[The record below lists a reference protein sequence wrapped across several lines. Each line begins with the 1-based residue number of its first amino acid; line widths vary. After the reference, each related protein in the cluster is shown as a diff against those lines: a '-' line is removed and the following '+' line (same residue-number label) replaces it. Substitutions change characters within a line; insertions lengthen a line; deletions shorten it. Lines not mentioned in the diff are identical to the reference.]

1 MKQRVQDMDVSN
13 KTVLLRC
20 DFNVPIDNNQVYDD
34 KKLVASLETINYL
47 KEKNCKIIILSHLGK
62 VKTEEDKYK
71 YSLKPVADYLN
82 KKLALN
88 VGFYNGQKDKTV
100 DRIKAMQAGE
110 VLLLE
115 NTRFEDIPNKLESG
129 NDIQLSMFY
138 ASLADLF
145 INDAFGSC
153 HRAHAS
159 TVGVAKLLP
168 SGIGF
173 LVQKELENLDKLINN
188 PERPFTL
195 IMGGAKIDDKI
206 PMIKSLI
213 NECDYL
219 LLAGGIANTFLAALN
234 IEVGFSVVN
243 KDLIPEV
250 NEIMKQN
257 KNKFMLPL
265 DAIVGNNYDNNY
277 VKYQLIDKVSK
288 NDIIY
293 DIGTK
298 TIEKYK
304 QAINLSKT
312 IFVNG
317 TMGMYEDNRFAN
329 GTNLMFR
336 LLAESNATVIIGGG
350 DSASAVEK
358 LGYADKVD
366 YISTGG
372 GASLEYITNKSLP
385 AIDVIK
391 DVEK

>member
-317 TMGMYEDNRFAN
+317 TMGMYEDKRFAN

-336 LLAESNATVIIGGG
+336 LLAESNATVIVGGG

>member
-71 YSLKPVADYLN
+71 YSLKPVTDYLN
-82 KKLALN
+82 KKLELN

-243 KDLIPEV
+243 KDLILEV

-317 TMGMYEDNRFAN
+317 TMGMYEDKRFAN

-336 LLAESNATVIIGGG
+336 LLAESNATVIVGGG

>member
-1 MKQRVQDMDVSN
+1 MKLRVQDMDVSN
-13 KTVLLRC
+13 KTILLRC
-20 DFNVPIDNNQVYDD
+20 DFNVPIKKNQVYDD

-62 VKTEEDKYK
+62 VKSEQDKNI

-82 KKLALN
+82 KKFNLN
-88 VGFYNGQKDKTV
+88 VGFYNGQKDKIA
-100 DRIKAMQAGE
+100 DRLRTMQPGDI
-110 VLLLE
+110 LLLE
-115 NTRFEDIPNKLESG
+115 NTRFEDVPNNMESG
-129 NDIQLSMFY
+129 NDMQLSMFY

-173 LVQKELENLDKLINN
+173 LVQKELENLNKLIDN

-234 IEVGFSVVN
+234 IEVGFSLIN

-257 KNKFMLPL
+257 KSKFMLPL
-265 DAIVGNNYDNNY
+265 DAIVGNKYDNNY
-277 VKYQLIDKVSK
+277 VKYQLINQVSK
-288 NDIIY
+288 DDIIY

-317 TMGMYEDNRFAN
+317 TMGMYEDEKFAN
-329 GTNLMFR
+329 GTKLMFR
-336 LLAESNATVIIGGG
+336 LLAESDATVIVGGG

-358 LGYADKVD
+358 LGFADRVD

-391 DVEK
+391 DVE

>member
-71 YSLKPVADYLN
+71 YSLKPVTDYLN
-82 KKLALN
+82 KKLELN

-159 TVGVAKLLP
+159 TV
-168 SGIGF
+168 
-173 LVQKELENLDKLINN
+173 
-188 PERPFTL
+188 
-195 IMGGAKIDDKI
+195 
-206 PMIKSLI
+206 
-213 NECDYL
+213 
-219 LLAGGIANTFLAALN
+219 
-234 IEVGFSVVN
+234 
-243 KDLIPEV
+243 
-250 NEIMKQN
+250 
-257 KNKFMLPL
+257 
-265 DAIVGNNYDNNY
+265 
-277 VKYQLIDKVSK
+277 
-288 NDIIY
+288 
-293 DIGTK
+293 
-298 TIEKYK
+298 
-304 QAINLSKT
+304 
-312 IFVNG
+312 
-317 TMGMYEDNRFAN
+317 
-329 GTNLMFR
+329 
-336 LLAESNATVIIGGG
+336 
-350 DSASAVEK
+350 
-358 LGYADKVD
+358 
-366 YISTGG
+366 
-372 GASLEYITNKSLP
+372 
-385 AIDVIK
+385 
-391 DVEK
+391 

>member
-1 MKQRVQDMDVSN
+1 MKLRVQDMDVSN
-13 KTVLLRC
+13 KTILLRC
-20 DFNVPIDNNQVYDD
+20 DFNVPIKKNQVYDD

-62 VKTEEDKYK
+62 VKSEQDKNI

-82 KKLALN
+82 KKFNLN
-88 VGFYNGQKDKTV
+88 FGFYNGQKDKIA
-100 DRIKAMQAGE
+100 DRLRTMQPGDI
-110 VLLLE
+110 LLLE
-115 NTRFEDIPNKLESG
+115 NTRFEDIPNNMESG
-129 NDIQLSMFY
+129 NDMQLSMFY

-159 TVGVAKLLP
+159 TVGIAKLLP

-173 LVQKELENLDKLINN
+173 LVQKELENLNKLIDN

-234 IEVGFSVVN
+234 IEVGFSLIN

-257 KNKFMLPL
+257 KSKFMLPL
-265 DAIVGNNYDNNY
+265 DAIVGNKYDNNY
-277 VKYQLIDKVSK
+277 VKYQLINQVSK
-288 NDIIY
+288 DDIIY
-293 DIGTK
+293 DIGAK

-317 TMGMYEDNRFAN
+317 TMGMYEDEKFAN
-329 GTNLMFR
+329 GTKLMFR
-336 LLAESNATVIIGGG
+336 LLAESDATVIVGGG

-358 LGYADKVD
+358 LGFADRVD

-391 DVEK
+391 DVE

>member
-243 KDLIPEV
+243 KDLILEV
-250 NEIMKQN
+250 NEIMKQH

-317 TMGMYEDNRFAN
+317 TMGMYEDKRFAN

-336 LLAESNATVIIGGG
+336 LLAESNATVIVGGG

-391 DVEK
+391 DVKK